1 MNIHVEH
8 LSKNYGK
15 KEALRDVSLDIGTG
29 MYGLLGKNGA
39 GKTTLLKI
47 LATVLGKSEGTV
59 EIGGTSIE
67 DVSQVRKMIGYM
79 PQEFSFYPNFTVY
92 QIMEYFCALSQIPV
106 KREEIE
112 RILEEL
118 HLLEERKKWV
128 RALSGGMKRRLGI
141 AVSIIHAPKILLVDE
156 PTVGLDP
163 EERLNFRNMLVKLAK
178 DKTILLSTHIISDIA
193 DTCEKLAILHQGT
206 VAFAGT
212 QKELME
218 RMQGKV
224 WEFTATEEIAAAF
237 ERKQSE
243 NGMEIVSQKLAD
255 GHCTIRYVAEAASA
269 AEGQSVEPRLED
281 AYIYLINKN
290 NEMK

>member
-1 MNIHVEH
+1 MNIYIEH
-8 LSKNYGK
+8 LSKKYGK

-59 EIGGTSIE
+59 EIGGAPIE

-79 PQEFSFYPNFTVY
+79 PQEFSFYSNFTVY

-128 RALSGGMKRRLGI
+128 RSLSGGMKRRLGI
-141 AVSIIHAPKILLVDE
+141 AVSIIHSPKILLVDE

-224 WEFTATEEIAAAF
+224 WEFTATEENRRTPARHAPSPANP
-237 ERKQSE
+237 R
-243 NGMEIVSQKLAD
+243 
-255 GHCTIRYVAEAASA
+255 
-269 AEGQSVEPRLED
+269 EPRRR
-281 AYIYLINKN
+281 AGRYPWAGCN
-290 NEMK
+290 